1 MYITYIIEC
10 HTHCVAELWTS
21 VLRTGVF
28 ELITLV
34 ADLYFDLIAALLL
47 IPLKKGNFEMKKT
60 TYAIAMAAA
69 ITAASLSIPAFA
81 ATEAELSTANAE
93 IMALVNAGMS
103 FEDAVAAAIAANPAM
118 AAAIVEAA
126 VTARPELIETI
137 LVKAI
142 AAYKVAVGGS
152 GSPAFG
158 EGLKKIVA
166 SAVAVVGAD
175 SPEIAKVST
184 ALKTSGIAPRVVA
197 NTLISAGVSETTVKS
212 TTGSTGGTAP
222 AGSGGSTTPTASPS
236 V

>member
-1 MYITYIIEC
+1 
-10 HTHCVAELWTS
+10 
-21 VLRTGVF
+21 
-28 ELITLV
+28 
-34 ADLYFDLIAALLL
+34 
-47 IPLKKGNFEMKKT
+47 MKKT

-175 SPEIAKVST
+175 SPVVKTIAK
-184 ALKTSGIAPRVVA
+184 ALTTSGLPARTVA
-197 NTLISAGVSETTVKS
+197 NTLLDAGVSKETVEAD
-212 TTGSTGGTAP
+212 TGSTGGSAP
-222 AGSGGSTTPTASPS
+222 AGSGSSTASGS
-236 V
+236 

>member
-1 MYITYIIEC
+1 MSKGTDIHLKNALHFCLYHLHYSPTYTLCGGTVHFSIANRC
-10 HTHCVAELWTS
+10 
-21 VLRTGVF
+21 F
-28 ELITLV
+28 EPITLV
-34 ADLYFDLIAALLL
+34 ADLYVDLIAALVLL
-47 IPLKKGNFEMKKT
+47 PLKKGNFEMKKT

-142 AAYKVAVGGS
+142 AAYKGAVGGS

-175 SPEIAKVST
+175 SP
-184 ALKTSGIAPRVVA
+184 
-197 NTLISAGVSETTVKS
+197 
-212 TTGSTGGTAP
+212 
-222 AGSGGSTTPTASPS
+222 
-236 V
+236 

>member
-1 MYITYIIEC
+1 MCITYIIEC

-21 VLRTGVF
+21 VLRIGVF
-28 ELITLV
+28 EPITLV

-103 FEDAVAAAIAANPAM
+103 YEDAVAAAIAANPAI

-126 VTARPELIETI
+126 VTARPDLIETI

-197 NTLISAGVSETTVKS
+197 NTLISSGVSETTVKS

>member
-1 MYITYIIEC
+1 
-10 HTHCVAELWTS
+10 
-21 VLRTGVF
+21 
-28 ELITLV
+28 
-34 ADLYFDLIAALLL
+34 
-47 IPLKKGNFEMKKT
+47 MKKT

-103 FEDAVAAAIAANPAM
+103 YEDAVAAAIAANPTM

-126 VTARPELIETI
+126 VTARPELVETI

-142 AAYKVAVGGS
+142 AAYKGAVGGS

-175 SPEIAKVST
+175 SPVVKTIAK
-184 ALKTSGIAPRVVA
+184 ALTTSGLPARTVA
-197 NTLISAGVSETTVKS
+197 NTLLDAGVSKETVEAETS
-212 TTGSTGGTAP
+212 STGGSAP
-222 AGSGGSTTPTASPS
+222 ATSSTASGS
-236 V
+236 

>member
-1 MYITYIIEC
+1 
-10 HTHCVAELWTS
+10 
-21 VLRTGVF
+21 LRTGVF

-81 ATEAELSTANAE
+81 ATEAELSVANAE

-103 FEDAVAAAIAANPAM
+103 FEDAVAAAIAANPAI

-126 VTARPELIETI
+126 VTARPDLIETI

-222 AGSGGSTTPTASPS
+222 AGSGSSTASGS
-236 V
+236 